1 MIVAAAT
8 LVNFPGF
15 QDVHEVISN
24 VLNVRSKP
32 NRYHYDPEEWQI
44 YVKHLQLLSEFLTDQ
59 RRSGALFVGTV
70 HYLKLAEYFMSFL
83 TALTTIPGE
92 VFMGK

>member
-15 QDVHEVISN
+15 HEVIFDVVSARN
-24 VLNVRSKP
+24 EP